1 MVRER
6 LRPIEENPVSK
17 LIQST
22 YTSILERSL
31 RFLKIILCLPLLFL
45 SLGLVSWDRLKTDDW
60 IALDEGSFFYMP
72 TLYPAVSFS
81 QAMQVLQTQDQLIS
95 QIPEVKNVLGKI
107 GRADTALD
115 PAPTSMIETYV
126 MLKPKSQWREGM
138 DKQSIWSEIL
148 QRATLPGVT
157 PASLLQPIEG
167 RVVMLQSGIKANM
180 AIRIYGDDL
189 KKLARVTRDIAAHL
203 KHLDSVNPLTVN
215 PDIVLGKPYVEF
227 TVDRK
232 GASRYGLS
240 VDSINQVIAAGLGG
254 QSVTM
259 TYEGRER
266 YAVQVRY
273 QRDYLEDVKKLGA
286 TPIVTNSGQKI
297 PLRAVAKLQ
306 TLWGPAAISSENARL
321 VAHVSFSPSATKGP
335 VETVDSV
342 MQSLLDSQK
351 SGKLNLPTG
360 YELEPVGSF
369 QSQLETN
376 RTLYWVIPLVVAIN
390 LVILYLMFKSWIISL
405 LMLSGIPLAFGGGML
420 LLALLGI
427 ELNTAVWIG
436 FIALFGIAV
445 DNGVILAS
453 YTERR
458 LRASPPANKTELK
471 TLIFEAALQRIRP
484 CIMTT
489 ATTIF
494 ALTPVLLSTGKGA
507 ELARSMALPI
517 FGGMFS
523 ALLLLLV
530 FPTAY
535 YQLRQLRSETSQ

>member
-1 MVRER
+1 MSFLPVFFLTGRDYKLFSPLAETKTIALIATLLTALIVVPFLSRYFIRDQLNPWPRKILPLILAFIGMGATSRLILNASFGQVLQGLIILISGGVFFFLGLIMVRER
-6 LRPIEENPVSK
+6 LRPIEDNPVSK

-31 RFLKIILCLPLLFL
+31 RFPKIILCLPLLFL

-405 LMLSGIPLAFGGGML
+405 LI
-420 LLALLGI
+420 
-427 ELNTAVWIG
+427 
-436 FIALFGIAV
+436 
-445 DNGVILAS
+445 
-453 YTERR
+453 
-458 LRASPPANKTELK
+458 
-471 TLIFEAALQRIRP
+471 
-484 CIMTT
+484 
-489 ATTIF
+489 
-494 ALTPVLLSTGKGA
+494 
-507 ELARSMALPI
+507 
-517 FGGMFS
+517 
-523 ALLLLLV
+523 
-530 FPTAY
+530 
-535 YQLRQLRSETSQ
+535 